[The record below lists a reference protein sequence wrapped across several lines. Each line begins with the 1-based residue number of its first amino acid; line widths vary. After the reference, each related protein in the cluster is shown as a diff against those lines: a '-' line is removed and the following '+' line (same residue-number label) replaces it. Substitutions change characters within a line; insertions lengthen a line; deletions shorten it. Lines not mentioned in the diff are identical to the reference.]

1 MVQQRNTATDTV
13 AGDIFAS
20 MQEALVFA
28 DLEGIIRAWNAGAE
42 ILFGFGAN
50 EAIGQ
55 SVVLIVPEKMRRA
68 HWDGFNKAVAHGG
81 ILSARGARITRA
93 LQKNGETLYVEMSF
107 AMVYDAAGV
116 MTGSVA
122 VARDATARY
131 LAERA
136 ARLTAS
142 AAVLPMAD
150 PGAGPAVS

>member
-1 MVQQRNTATDTV
+1 MVQQRTTATDTI
-13 AGDIFAS
+13 AGDIFTS

-28 DLEGIIRAWNAGAE
+28 DLEGVIRAWNGGAE
-42 ILFGFGAN
+42 ILFGFGAD

-55 SVVLIVPEKMRRA
+55 SVDLIVPEKMRRA
-68 HWDGFNKAVAHGG
+68 HWDGFNKAVAHGD

-93 LQKNGETLYVEMSF
+93 LQKNGEALYVEMSF

-131 LAERA
+131 LADRA
-136 ARLTAS
+136 ARQTAS
-142 AAVLPMAD
+142 TAALPTSD